1 MASVGLTL
9 FVKISLQSQPDAKPK
24 PDGWPNTAQQTRPK
38 QLHHGN
44 AQADPPPLVALG
56 RYVVD
61 SFIQHWQRSSPFC
74 LLSPHFSLAVA
85 VQSQFT
91 VPNEI
96 CTTATPLDVGG
107 SVVQGT
113 TVNGTVTDTSLCWKR
128 HGISHGD
135 APGVWYSVVGTGSGI
150 RAYTCADAGADSVLN
165 KGIMTVYRGNCSR
178 LQCVSVSII
187 EKDENKC
194 IAEGDD
200 NQGAGEVISWFGLK
214 DVTYYLLVR
223 GTNGADVGTFDLEI
237 KHLPSLANHDVC
249 RNALPVDNQT
259 RVDDQIG
266 GNRSSIDFVTCSV
279 VSPGAADLLSHS
291 SGLWYQ
297 FEGTGQR
304 IRVAPPC
311 GGREFV
317 ITMYT
322 GEPCGQQLCVG
333 RSLQQNVCGPDW
345 GNEPVVVVDTNI
357 GQTYHV
363 LVRHVTTS
371 TIQPTSFYLQFDDVT
386 TSGSGRQMTNF
397 LSLAVTVLTAV
408 VMWQ

>member
-1 MASVGLTL
+1 MFL
-9 FVKISLQSQPDAKPK
+9 
-24 PDGWPNTAQQTRPK
+24 
-38 QLHHGN
+38 
-44 AQADPPPLVALG
+44 
-56 RYVVD
+56 
-61 SFIQHWQRSSPFC
+61 
-74 LLSPHFSLAVA
+74 SLATA
-85 VQSQFT
+85 LVQSQFT

-107 SVVQGT
+107 AVVQGT
-113 TVNGTVTDTSLCWKR
+113 TVNGTVTGTSLCWKR
-128 HGISHGD
+128 QGISHGD

-150 RAYTCADAGADSVLN
+150 RAYTCAGNDDSSSSLN

-178 LQCVSVSII
+178 LQCVSVSTI
-187 EKDENKC
+187 EEDENKC
-194 IAEGDD
+194 SNAGEEEV
-200 NQGAGEVISWFGLK
+200 GEVITWFGLK

-223 GTNGADVGTFDLEI
+223 GTSAADVGTFDLEI
-237 KHLPSLANHDVC
+237 KHLPSLVDHDVC
-249 RNALPVDNQT
+249 QNALPVDNQT

-279 VSPGAADLLSHS
+279 ARTSPGSTDLISHS

-322 GEPCGQQLCVG
+322 GEEQCGQQQQCVG
-333 RSLQQNVCGPDW
+333 RYLQRNVCGPEW
-345 GNEPVVVVDTNI
+345 GNEPVVVVDTDV
-357 GQTYHV
+357 GRTYHI
-363 LVRHVTTS
+363 LVEHITTS

-386 TSGSGRQMTNF
+386 TSGSGRLMTTVVANVLF
-397 LSLAVTVLTAV
+397 LASTVLTACA
-408 VMWQ
+408 MW